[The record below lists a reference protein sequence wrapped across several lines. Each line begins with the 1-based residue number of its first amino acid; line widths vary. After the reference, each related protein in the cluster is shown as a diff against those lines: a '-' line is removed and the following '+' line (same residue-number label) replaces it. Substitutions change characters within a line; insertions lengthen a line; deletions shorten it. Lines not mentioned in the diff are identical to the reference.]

1 MGQIFWRANLFV
13 WIRRGVDDD
22 VTQCRIAILYSNFK
36 NGVSESKIDTPA
48 VKEVL
53 FKWDHFERAKPII
66 K

>member
-22 VTQCRIAILYSNFK
+22 VTQCRIAIQYSNFK
-36 NGVSESKIDTPA
+36 KGVSESKKDTP
-48 VKEVL
+48 VIKEVL
-53 FKWDHFERAKPII
+53 FKCGHIERVKPIT